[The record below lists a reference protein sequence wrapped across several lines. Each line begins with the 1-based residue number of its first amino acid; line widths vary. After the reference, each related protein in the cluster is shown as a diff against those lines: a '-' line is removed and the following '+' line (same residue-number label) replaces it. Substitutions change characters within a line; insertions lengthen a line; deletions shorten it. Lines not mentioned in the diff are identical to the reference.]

1 MGRTVFLM
9 AAFGGRPEILQKL
22 WESTNKNVTTE
33 EICNK
38 ILSETES
45 NKRLP
50 GTWHPSVIT

>member
-33 EICNK
+33 EIYNK

-45 NKRLP
+45 NK
-50 GTWHPSVIT
+50 